1 MLKYISICFLCRV
14 KLEDSVDQLS
24 AYDKKYETLN
34 KWLKD
39 TESKV
44 RNESSLKPDLASKVD
59 QSEVFMVGCS
69 RAINMF
75 MVGCSRAIYNVQK
88 IVQLM

>member
-1 MLKYISICFLCRV
+1 MVLNNNNHSISPLKYIFICFLCRV

-69 RAINMF
+69 G
-75 MVGCSRAIYNVQK
+75 VIYNVQK

>member
-1 MLKYISICFLCRV
+1 MPRHFIPLINPCLYMAEKYCISICFLCRV

-39 TESKV
+39 TEAKV
-44 RNESSLKPDLASKVD
+44 RNESSLKPDLTSKVD

-69 RAINMF
+69 K
-75 MVGCSRAIYNVQK
+75 AIYNVK
-88 IVQLM
+88 K